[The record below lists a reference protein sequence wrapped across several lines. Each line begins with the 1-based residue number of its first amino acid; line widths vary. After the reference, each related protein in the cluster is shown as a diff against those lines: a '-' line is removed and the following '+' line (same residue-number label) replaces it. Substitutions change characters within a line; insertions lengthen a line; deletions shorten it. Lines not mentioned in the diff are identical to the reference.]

1 MSVTP
6 IESRAGETMHFL
18 VLDSKLI
25 FRQFL
30 LPVYQIPF
38 FEDIKN
44 GEDVSPLLHSSHS
57 SLDPAFFLK
66 SASIISPINLM
77 VASILKQML
86 FIYCCWCSVAKSCP
100 ILHDPMDAKASLSS
114 TISRSL
120 LKFYIYFLLF
130 IF

>member
-38 FEDIKN
+38 FENIKN

-86 FIYCCWCSVAKSCP
+86 FIHCCWCSVAKSCP
-100 ILHDPMDAKASLSS
+100 KAPVVLQASLSS